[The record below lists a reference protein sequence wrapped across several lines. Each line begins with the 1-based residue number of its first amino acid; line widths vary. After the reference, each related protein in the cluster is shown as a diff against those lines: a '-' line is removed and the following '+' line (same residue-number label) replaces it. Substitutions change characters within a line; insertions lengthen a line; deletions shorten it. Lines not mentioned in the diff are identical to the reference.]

1 MAKLRGMRL
10 DHQYVM
16 PLTHG
21 PGWTG
26 DVLGVSFFPLD
37 LENMTGKHL

>member
-21 PGWTG
+21 LGWTG
-26 DVLGVSFFPLD
+26 DVLGPLD